1 VTATRTA
8 DIVAEI
14 RFRITDQ
21 ATEGQMLDA
30 VLDAA
35 RKLDIMTET
44 RHPDAIIEIR
54 VLSGTVVTVGTGGSL

>member
-1 VTATRTA
+1 MTATRTA